1 MCEDLLRLT
10 RMNEFLEQFLIEAR
24 ELIEQGTTDLLAL
37 ERAPADR
44 ETLDSAFRAFH
55 TLKGGASIVDFAAM
69 ARAVHAAEE
78 VLSAVRAGERLVTPG
93 LISDC
98 LSCLDRVNQWLD
110 AIQDNGEIPE
120 NVGSAA
126 DLIVA
131 RFSPNSAIDRK
142 AEAIEDE
149 SGSRRS
155 TPSQDAILREQ
166 LFLIT
171 GHGAGAQGRMTS
183 AGRIVANV
191 LRHLGRIEDAEKSAR
206 LFSEGIERGDRETLA
221 RAIELAA
228 EQIAEAPPS
237 QVAAPTIKPQQL
249 SRTLRID
256 SERVDALV
264 NLAGELTVSMN
275 AVGHI
280 ARLALERRDAL
291 AAEINA
297 EHEKL
302 DRLVSALQLAV
313 LQLRVLP
320 LAGLFQ
326 RFSRPVREMSASLAK
341 PVRLLFEGEDT
352 EADKAIIEMLFEPL
366 LHVVRNALDH
376 GIEPAAERESVGK
389 PALATLYLRGRR
401 EGEHVLVEVED
412 DGRGIDAAR
421 IRSAAVERGIASMQD
436 VAALSE
442 DEAVDLI
449 FVPGFSTATG
459 ISDVSGRGVG
469 MDAVRTSVER
479 LGGRVQVQTRPRAGS
494 TVRFILP
501 FSVMM
506 TRVMS
511 VETGGQKF
519 GVPLDAVVETVR
531 VPRDQIHAVGLA
543 RAFVWRNRTVPLID
557 LAQTLGLSPS
567 FSKSVSTVV
576 IVEFGGGELGGLEVD
591 RLGERINVMLK
602 PTEGLLSGLPALTGT
617 TMLGDGSVLLILDV
631 KEMIG

>member
-1 MCEDLLRLT
+1 
-10 RMNEFLEQFLIEAR
+10 
-24 ELIEQGTTDLLAL
+24 
-37 ERAPADR
+37 
-44 ETLDSAFRAFH
+44 
-55 TLKGGASIVDFAAM
+55 
-69 ARAVHAAEE
+69 
-78 VLSAVRAGERLVTPG
+78 
-93 LISDC
+93 
-98 LSCLDRVNQWLD
+98 
-110 AIQDNGEIPE
+110 
-120 NVGSAA
+120 
-126 DLIVA
+126 
-131 RFSPNSAIDRK
+131 
-142 AEAIEDE
+142 
-149 SGSRRS
+149 
-155 TPSQDAILREQ
+155 
-166 LFLIT
+166 
-171 GHGAGAQGRMTS
+171 
-183 AGRIVANV
+183 
-191 LRHLGRIEDAEKSAR
+191 
-206 LFSEGIERGDRETLA
+206 
-221 RAIELAA
+221 
-228 EQIAEAPPS
+228 
-237 QVAAPTIKPQQL
+237 
-249 SRTLRID
+249 
-256 SERVDALV
+256 
-264 NLAGELTVSMN
+264 
-275 AVGHI
+275 
-280 ARLALERRDAL
+280 
-291 AAEINA
+291 
-297 EHEKL
+297 
-302 DRLVSALQLAV
+302 
-313 LQLRVLP
+313 
-320 LAGLFQ
+320 
-326 RFSRPVREMSASLAK
+326 
-341 PVRLLFEGEDT
+341 
-352 EADKAIIEMLFEPL
+352 MLFEPL

-479 LGGRVQVQTRPRAGS
+479 LGGRVQVQTRPGAGS

-631 KEMIG
+631 KEMLG